1 MGVLFSDQLSDKRG
15 LQLKI
20 GTASLRL
27 LDVRQTYYWFIG
39 QNNNFRALVRTVTN
53 IASESFP
60 RL

>member
-20 GTASLRL
+20 GTAPLRL